1 MKELLQKFFLLRMY
15 YFKLEVF
22 ITCLY
27 FCGMET
33 IKHGL
38 DILLHLNDYLK
49 LWIGEYGIW
58 IYGILFLIIFVETGL
73 VVMPLLPGDSLLFAA
88 GALAASDGSLNILY
102 LIPLLILAALLGDNT
117 NYFVGRYF
125 GKLIKSKEKILF
137 LKRSHIEK
145 TEAYYSKYGG
155 KTVIIARFV
164 PIVRTVAPFVA
175 GAGSMTYRKYIIN
188 CILGAILWVGGV
200 TVLGYLCGNIPFI
213 QKNFELVI
221 FGIIGI
227 SVLPIIFEFA
237 KAKMGKKEA
246 AK

>member
-1 MKELLQKFFLLRMY
+1 MEL
-15 YFKLEVF
+15 
-22 ITCLY
+22 
-27 FCGMET
+27 
-33 IKHGL
+33 IKQGL
-38 DILLHLNDYLK
+38 DILLHLNKYLDQWVV
-49 LWIGEYGIW
+49 LYGPW

-88 GALAASDGSLNILY
+88 GALAASTGKLDIAI

-117 NYFVGRYF
+117 NYFVGRFF

-137 LKRSHIEK
+137 LKRKHIEK
-145 TEAYYSKYGG
+145 TEAYYAKYGG

-175 GAGSMTYRKYIIN
+175 GAGSMMYRKYIVN

-200 TVLGYLCGNIPFI
+200 TILGYACGNIPFI
-213 QKNFELVI
+213 KNNFEIVI

-227 SVLPIIFEFA
+227 SLLPIVIEVIR
-237 KAKMGKKEA
+237 AKMKKGPIADEIN
-246 AK
+246 KP